1 MRIQDHLARVPDHLK
16 SAQEFKTLRVL
27 IREESIGTATQ
38 LRRYVKS
45 EISSLS
51 TSLKSLGES
60 STNNRKRA
68 EISKKL
74 EFLRTVQEKVLQ
86 YL

>member
-1 MRIQDHLARVPDHLK
+1 MHIRDHLARVPDHLK

-27 IREESIGTATQ
+27 IREQHIDTATQ
-38 LRRYVKS
+38 LRRYIKS

-51 TSLKSLGES
+51 ASLKSLGES

-74 EFLRTVQEKVLQ
+74 EFLHTVQEKILQ